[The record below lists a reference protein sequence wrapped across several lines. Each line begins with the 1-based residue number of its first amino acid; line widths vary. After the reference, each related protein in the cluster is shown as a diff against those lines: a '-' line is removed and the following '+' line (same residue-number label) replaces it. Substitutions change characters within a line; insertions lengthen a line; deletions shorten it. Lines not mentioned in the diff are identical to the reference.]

1 MPQTVSLRRS
11 GDGPRRRAHVCNF
24 ATAEE
29 LVEDSGMTSLR
40 RSPEKIRLPLGFSF
54 SAVAA
59 GIKVSGRPDLALV
72 DVWGRAPLRQAQGRL
87 SPVQAQR
94 SLAAAGGATAAAL
107 FTKNRVVAAPVE
119 VGRASL
125 LATGGRIRAVV
136 VNSGNANCAT
146 GRAGIQACEG
156 VCREAGKLFGVPAT
170 EIFPSSTGIIGV
182 RLPAEKIRAKLP
194 ELVVL
199 AARSPSQRGV
209 LAFAHAIM
217 TTDTRAKIASARFRV
232 NARDVT
238 VLGVAKGA
246 GMIHPQLATMLVYL
260 FTDVGASPRDLQ
272 SLLREACDQ
281 SLNCMSIDG
290 DTSTNDTV
298 LLVASG
304 ASGTRVKDV
313 RVRKKMSAALTAVC
327 QSLAE
332 QIVSDGEGVQHV
344 IRLFVEQAR
353 GREEALLVARTIAH
367 SMLVKTAWAGA
378 DPNWGRIL
386 AAVGRCGAPID
397 PSRVQIFIG
406 SQKVCRN
413 GVACSFNERQAHR
426 SLAQPVS
433 DIRVQLRRGQHS
445 VRFLTADLTAEYVR
459 INADYST

>member
-1 MPQTVSLRRS
+1 M
-11 GDGPRRRAHVCNF
+11 
-24 ATAEE
+24 TA
-29 LVEDSGMTSLR
+29 LR

-54 SAVAA
+54 SAAAA

-72 DVWGRAPLRQAQGRL
+72 EVWGQAP
-87 SPVQAQR
+87 SPVQAGR
-94 SLAAAGGATAAAL
+94 SSAAAGGATAAAL
-107 FTKNRVVAAPVE
+107 FTRNRVVAAPVE
-119 VGRASL
+119 VGRAALRSS
-125 LATGGRIRAVV
+125 GGRVRAVI

-146 GRAGIQACEG
+146 GRAGIQDCER
-156 VCREAGKLFGVPAT
+156 VCREAGNLFGVSAA

-182 RLPAEKIRAKLP
+182 RLPAEKILAKLP
-194 ELVVL
+194 DLI
-199 AARSPSQRGV
+199 AARSPTQRGV

-217 TTDTRAKIASARFRV
+217 TTDTRPKIAAARFL
-232 NARDVT
+232 AASKEVT
-238 VLGVAKGA
+238 VLGIAKGA

-260 FTDVGASPRDLQ
+260 FTDAGGSPRQLQ
-272 SLLREACDQ
+272 SFLREACDH

-298 LLVASG
+298 LLLASG
-304 ASGTRVKDV
+304 ASGARVKDAAS
-313 RVRKKMSAALTAVC
+313 RKELFLALTAVC

-353 GREEALLVARTIAH
+353 SREEALVVARTIAH

-386 AAVGRCGAPID
+386 AAVGRCGVLID
-397 PSRVQIFIG
+397 PSRVHIFIG

-413 GVACSFNERQAHR
+413 GSACAFNERQAHR
-426 SLAQPVS
+426 YLRQPVC
-433 DIRVQLRRGQHS
+433 DVRVQLGRGRHS
-445 VRFLTADLTAEYVR
+445 VRFLTTDLTAEYVR

>member
-1 MPQTVSLRRS
+1 M
-11 GDGPRRRAHVCNF
+11 
-24 ATAEE
+24 TA
-29 LVEDSGMTSLR
+29 LR

-72 DVWGRAPLRQAQGRL
+72 EVWGRAP
-87 SPVQAQR
+87 SPVQAERR
-94 SLAAAGGATAAAL
+94 SAVSCSATAAAL
-107 FTKNRVVAAPVE
+107 FTRNRVVAAPVE

-125 LATGGRIRAVV
+125 LSTGGRVRALL

-146 GRAGIQACEG
+146 GRAGIQACER
-156 VCREAGKLFGVPAT
+156 VCREAGQLFGVPAA

-194 ELVVL
+194 ELI
-199 AARSPSQRGV
+199 AARSPSQPGV
-209 LAFAHAIM
+209 LAFAQAIM
-217 TTDTRAKIASARFRV
+217 TTDTRPKIASARFPTGSK
-232 NARDVT
+232 DVT
-238 VLGVAKGA
+238 VLGIAKGA

-260 FTDVGASPRDLQ
+260 FTDAGASSRQLQ
-272 SLLREACDQ
+272 SLLREACDY
-281 SLNCMSIDG
+281 SLSCISIDG

-298 LLVASG
+298 LLLASG
-304 ASGTRVKDV
+304 ASGVRVKSAGA
-313 RVRKKMSAALTAVC
+313 RKKLSAALTAVC

-353 GREEALLVARTIAH
+353 TREEALVVARTIAH
-367 SMLVKTAWAGA
+367 SLLVKTAWAGA

-386 AAVGRCGAPID
+386 AAVGRCGVPLD
-397 PSRVQIFIG
+397 PTRVQIFIG
-406 SQKVCRN
+406 SQKVCRK
-413 GVACSFNERQAHR
+413 GIGCAFNEKLAHR
-426 SLAQPVS
+426 HLAQPVC
-433 DIRVQLRRGQHS
+433 DVRVQLGRGRHL
-445 VRFLTADLTAEYVR
+445 VRFLTTDLTAEYVR

>member
-1 MPQTVSLRRS
+1 
-11 GDGPRRRAHVCNF
+11 
-24 ATAEE
+24 
-29 LVEDSGMTSLR
+29 MTSLR
-40 RSPEKIRLPLGFSF
+40 HSPEKIRLPLGFSF

-59 GIKVSGRPDLALV
+59 GIKVSGRPDLAL
-72 DVWGRAPLRQAQGRL
+72 A
-87 SPVQAQR
+87 
-94 SLAAAGGATAAAL
+94 AAAGGATTAAL

-119 VGRASL
+119 VGRAALVS
-125 LATGGRIRAVV
+125 TGGRVRAVV

-146 GRAGIQACEG
+146 GRDGIHACQR
-156 VCREAGKLFGVPAT
+156 VCREAGKLLGVPAA

-182 RLPAEKIRAKLP
+182 RLPAQNICAKLP
-194 ELVVL
+194 ELI
-199 AARSPSQRGV
+199 AARFASQRGV
-209 LAFAHAIM
+209 RAFAHAIM
-217 TTDTRAKIASARFRV
+217 TTDTRPKIASVRFR
-232 NARDVT
+232 ASSTEGSTEIT
-238 VLGVAKGA
+238 VLGIAKGA
-246 GMIHPQLATMLVYL
+246 GMIHPQLATLLVYL
-260 FTDVGASPRDLQ
+260 FTDVGASARELQ
-272 SLLREACDQ
+272 PLLREACDH

-298 LLVASG
+298 LLLASG
-304 ASGTRVKDV
+304 ASGARASDV
-313 RVRKKMSAALTAVC
+313 RTRKKLSAALTEVC

-353 GREEALLVARTIAH
+353 SREEALLVARTIAH

-386 AAVGRCGAPID
+386 AAVGRCDAPIDPID

-413 GVACSFNERQAHR
+413 GVACAFNERQAHR
-426 SLAQPVS
+426 NLAQPVC
-433 DIRVQLRRGQHS
+433 DIRVQLGRGQHA
-445 VRFLTADLTAEYVR
+445 VRFLTTDLTAEYVR

>member
-1 MPQTVSLRRS
+1 M
-11 GDGPRRRAHVCNF
+11 
-24 ATAEE
+24 TA
-29 LVEDSGMTSLR
+29 LR

-54 SAVAA
+54 SAVSA

-72 DVWGRAPLRQAQGRL
+72 E
-87 SPVQAQR
+87 
-94 SLAAAGGATAAAL
+94 AASGATAAAL

-119 VGRASL
+119 VGRRSL
-125 LATGGRIRAVV
+125 LSTGGRVRAIV

-146 GRAGIQACEG
+146 GRAGIQACEQ
-156 VCREAGKLFGVPAT
+156 VCREAGKLFGVPAA
-170 EIFPSSTGIIGV
+170 EVFPSSTGIIGV
-182 RLPAEKIRAKLP
+182 RLPAERMHAKLP
-194 ELVVL
+194 DLI
-199 AARSPSQRGV
+199 ATRSPSQRGV

-217 TTDTRAKIASARFRV
+217 TTDTRPKIASARFRASSSESSSEGSKV
-232 NARDVT
+232 VT
-238 VLGVAKGA
+238 VLGIAKGA

-260 FTDVGASPRDLQ
+260 FTDVGASPRELQ
-272 SLLREACDQ
+272 PLLREACDD

-298 LLVASG
+298 LLLASG
-304 ASGTRVKDV
+304 ASDARARDV
-313 RVRKKMSAALTAVC
+313 RTRKKLSAALTTVC

-344 IRLFVEQAR
+344 IRLSVAQSR
-353 GREEALLVARTIAH
+353 SREEALLVARTIAH

-406 SQKVCRN
+406 DQRVCRN
-413 GVACSFNERQAHR
+413 GIACVFNERQAHR
-426 SLAQPVS
+426 HLAQPVC
-433 DIRVQLRRGQHS
+433 DIRVRLGRGQHA
-445 VRFLTADLTAEYVR
+445 VRFLTTDLTAEYVR

>member
-1 MPQTVSLRRS
+1 
-11 GDGPRRRAHVCNF
+11 
-24 ATAEE
+24 
-29 LVEDSGMTSLR
+29 MTSLR

-72 DVWGRAPLRQAQGRL
+72 E
-87 SPVQAQR
+87 
-94 SLAAAGGATAAAL
+94 AANGATAAAL

-125 LATGGRIRAVV
+125 LSTGGRVRAVV

-146 GRAGIQACEG
+146 GRAGIQACER
-156 VCREAGKLFGVPAT
+156 VCREAGKLFGVPAA

-182 RLPAEKIRAKLP
+182 RLPAEKIHAKLP
-194 ELVVL
+194 ELVTL
-199 AARSPSQRGV
+199 SAQSASQRGV

-232 NARDVT
+232 QSKDVT
-238 VLGVAKGA
+238 VLGIAKGA
-246 GMIHPQLATMLVYL
+246 GMIHPQMATMLVYL
-260 FTDVGASPRDLQ
+260 FTDTGASPSELRP
-272 SLLREACDQ
+272 LLRKACDE

-298 LLVASG
+298 LLLASG
-304 ASGTRVKDV
+304 RSGVRVKDV
-313 RVRKKMSAALTAVC
+313 RTRKKFSAALTAVC

-344 IRLFVEQAR
+344 IRLFVEEGR

-386 AAVGRCGAPID
+386 AAVGRCGVPID

-413 GVACSFNERQAHR
+413 GVACAFNERQAHR
-426 SLAQPVS
+426 SLAQPVC
-433 DIRVQLRRGQHS
+433 DIRVQLGRGQES
-445 VRFLTADLTAEYVR
+445 VRFLTTDLTAEYVR